1 MNLIWSRIKV
11 LNLLIDIIVDG
22 LTNVIYKLSK
32 KSNPD
37 DFPILFRIYGEGS
50 NEFLNR
56 EKEIQ
61 FFSILSK
68 NNFGIRLIKQFPEG
82 RMEQWRVGYK
92 VTFFQQGFI
101 IQSLNDVGCRD
112 PIISRQ
118 IAEKLADMHNMPTD
132 QSNFETCFDLLNS
145 WVTVCENH
153 CNELLYLL
161 INR

>member
-1 MNLIWSRIKV
+1 M
-11 LNLLIDIIVDG
+11 IVDG

-32 KSNPD
+32 KSNPN

-68 NNFGIRLIKQFPEG
+68 NHFGIQLIKQFPEG

-92 VTFFQQGFI
+92 VTFFSARIHYIVF
-101 IQSLNDVGCRD
+101 
-112 PIISRQ
+112 
-118 IAEKLADMHNMPTD
+118 K
-132 QSNFETCFDLLNS
+132 
-145 WVTVCENH
+145 
-153 CNELLYLL
+153 
-161 INR
+161 